1 MTITVPI
8 PPALPVLPTAPGANA
23 SDAEKKD
30 FEDAFSLYSLAVRA
44 IQACAQAAIANATE
58 AQASAQRA
66 TLAAAVP
73 SREEIIMRTAADI
86 VGKQARGSRT
96 NKRIAADAIEVATEL
111 YALMQ
116 PAVVAGP
123 LVPTPV
129 PAPTSTGV

>member
-1 MTITVPI
+1 MTHPVPT
-8 PPALPVLPTAPGANA
+8 PPALPVLPTAPPAGDEAATAKFNA
-23 SDAEKKD
+23 D
-30 FEDAFSLYSLAVRA
+30 FSVYSLAVRA
-44 IQACAQAAIANATE
+44 IQACAQVAIANATE

-73 SREEIIMRTAADI
+73 GRAEIIMKTAADI

-129 PAPTSTGV
+129 PAPGSTGT